1 MEAKDTWVRAVE
13 MPILTRHYNPGS
25 ATAVFRGRAQ
35 AVATRTTSSQ
45 YVIWECLVF
54 FCGYKIVP
62 ASNLSSPSFPAASPA
77 LETFGLKFSS
87 GGAHISRTMMLAELE
102 AVLTAVPVGSGAL
115 DYREAILDRNVLGKN
130 TDSTRK
136 ESLRRL
142 RELYALDE
150 ARPVFGLLR
159 KLHSIDAN
167 SLPLLALQVAWARDP
182 LFRATTQ
189 PVMDAAEGERVETAK
204 LAQAFEAT
212 FPNQYSELSR
222 NQTARHAA
230 SSWTQSGH
238 LAGRA
243 NKTRQRIKPTAV
255 AVAMALFLGDIAGYH
270 GAAVFSNPWC
280 ALLDL
285 NADRARAMGQEAHRA
300 GLLNLRAVGEVVEMS
315 FPHLAADLA
324 EFHPQTS

>member
-1 MEAKDTWVRAVE
+1 M
-13 MPILTRHYNPGS
+13 
-25 ATAVFRGRAQ
+25 
-35 AVATRTTSSQ
+35 
-45 YVIWECLVF
+45 
-54 FCGYKIVP
+54 P
-62 ASNLSSPSFPAASPA
+62 ASNISSPNCPAASPA
-77 LETFGLKFSS
+77 LEAFGLKFSS
-87 GGAHISRTMMLAELE
+87 GGAHISRTMMLAELD
-102 AVLTAVPVGSGAL
+102 AVLAAVPVGSDVA
-115 DYREAILDRNVLGKN
+115 DYRDAILQRNVLGKD

-150 ARPVFGLLR
+150 ARPIFGLLR
-159 KLHSIDAN
+159 KLHSIDAA

-189 PVMDAAEGERVETAK
+189 PVMDASESERVETAS

-243 NKTRQRIKPTAV
+243 KKTRQQIKPTVV
-255 AVAMALFLGDIAGYH
+255 AATMAFFLGDIAGYH
-270 GAAVFSNPWC
+270 GAAIFSNPWC

-315 FPHLAADLA
+315 FPLLA
-324 EFHPQTS
+324 EFQPLTL